1 MTVETGTLLTF
12 LQLIVL
18 SFTALIYIGQ
28 STIRSND
35 SSGGMFSGVSTTD
48 PARILAVGAI
58 CMALSGI
65 AITIH
70 LIIKLAAQ
78 YLIYLQL
85 WINWVPLLSP
95 WGTPPVF
102 LAALTSLLSILLFR
116 SDSDHR
122 AWWILILVVVFAWM
136 YAAVSTALIY
146 QEWIPLFATGAF
158 ALGISLFFVALVR
171 MSYLVLKEVEA
182 S

>member
-1 MTVETGTLLTF
+1 MTVDTGILLTF

-18 SFTALIYIGQ
+18 SFTALIYVGQ
-28 STIRSND
+28 YTIRGDD
-35 SSGGMFSGVSTTD
+35 SSRGMFCGVSTID
-48 PARILAVGAI
+48 PARILAVGSI

-78 YLIYLQL
+78 DLIYLQFWL
-85 WINWVPLLSP
+85 NGIPLLSP
-95 WGTPPVF
+95 WVTPPIY
-102 LAALTSLLSILLFR
+102 LAALTALLGYFLFR
-116 SDSDHR
+116 SNSDHGT
-122 AWWILILVVVFAWM
+122 WWILTLLVVFIWM
-136 YAAVSTALIY
+136 YAAVSTALIH

-171 MSYLVLKEVEA
+171 MSYLILKEVEA